1 MSVSSLTGPLT
12 EDVLK
17 KFSVIVLTD
26 SVLEEQLRI
35 DSWAHATGN
44 KCVVVADTRGLF
56 ARIFCDFGPKFT
68 VYDANGNRPA
78 TVMIA
83 SVTKDAH
90 SLVTCLEETRH
101 DFEDGDYVTFSEVQG
116 MTELNGREFKVK
128 VLGPFTF
135 SIGDTSTFSDY
146 VRGGIATQVKKPV
159 VMEFKSMKDTLQDPP
174 LVDADWTKF
183 NHPTNMHVAFQALD
197 KFRTSHNAMPKP
209 WNAADADQVFAFAK
223 EIAGE
228 GKELDEKLIK
238 LFAKVSSGNLC
249 PMNAVIGGIAAQ
261 EVMKACSGK
270 FTPFRQWFYFDAVEC
285 LPEGLTVSEEDAQA
299 AANDRYTGQIAVFGK
314 AFQEKLLSQ
323 KWFIVGAGAIGCE
336 HLKNFAMMGV
346 GAGPK
351 GSITVTDMDVIER
364 SNLNRQFLFR
374 SWDVGQLKSQAAAKA
389 VSKMNPQVK
398 IISQENRVGPE
409 TEVIYNDEFFEAL
422 DGVAN
427 ALDNVDARNYMDRR
441 CVYYRKPLLES
452 GTLGTSGNVQ
462 VVLPYLTESYSSSQ
476 DPPEKSI
483 PICTLKNFPN
493 AIEHTLQWA
502 RDEFE
507 GLFNTGAG
515 YASQYIHDPEFH
527 SKAMKSR
534 GSQAQEIYQ
543 AVKKVLV
550 DEKPSKFEDCVTWAR
565 VHFEQQY
572 SNQIKQLLYNFPK
585 DQMTSPKMGPSVP
598 FWSGPKRCPHPI
610 VFDPENELHMNYI
623 EAAARLKAFMYG
635 IDSKPFR
642 RDQMK
647 QALVDVKV
655 PEFQPKQGIK
665 IAVTDAEA
673 QQQQSHIGDMDVT
686 RKLISSIPEPSSFK
700 GFFLTPIEFEKD
712 DDTNYHMD
720 FIVAASNL
728 RAENYDIPPA
738 DRHKSKLI
746 AGKIIPAIATTT
758 ALVSGLVSLELYK
771 LVQGF
776 SKLALYKNSFVN
788 LALPFIGFSEP
799 IPPAK
804 QKYYD
809 TEFSLW
815 DRFDL
820 QGEMTLKEFM
830 DYFLKEKKLEI
841 TMLSQGVSIL
851 YAFFTD
857 SQKREERLKMTMSEI
872 VENVS
877 GKKIPPHVK
886 ALVLELCCNDLEGKD
901 LDVPYVNYRLP
912 NK

>member
-1 MSVSSLTGPLT
+1 MISTQLGKNRAEACCGRVAELNNYVTVSSLTAPLT
-12 EDVLK
+12 EEVLT

-35 DSWAHATGN
+35 DSWAHSAGN

-56 ARIFCDFGPKFT
+56 SRIFCDFGPKFT
-68 VYDANGNRPA
+68 VYDTNGNRPA

-83 SVTKDAH
+83 SVTKEAQN
-90 SLVTCLEETRH
+90 SVVTCLEETRH

-135 SIGDTSTFSDY
+135 SIGDTSSFSDY

-159 VMEFKSMKDTLQDPP
+159 VMEFKSMKDTLKEPP
-174 LVDADWTKF
+174 FVDSDWAKF
-183 NHPTNMHVAFQALD
+183 NNPKNMHIAFQALD
-197 KFRTSHNAMPKP
+197 KFRTANNALPKP
-209 WNAADADQVFAFAK
+209 WNDADANAVFTFAK

-228 GKELDEKLIK
+228 GEELDEKLIK
-238 LFAKVSSGNLC
+238 VFAKVSSGNLC
-249 PMNAVIGGIAAQ
+249 PMNAAIGGIAAQ

-285 LPEGLTVSEEDAQA
+285 LPEDWTVSEEDAKA
-299 AANDRYTGQIAVFGK
+299 APEDRYTGQIAVFGK

-389 VSKMNPQVK
+389 VTKMNPQVN
-398 IISQENRVGPE
+398 ITAQDNRVGPD
-409 TEVIYNDEFFEAL
+409 TEVVYNDDFFEAL

-462 VVLPYLTESYSSSQ
+462 VVLPFLTESYSSSQ

-507 GLFNTGAG
+507 GLFNTSAG
-515 YASQYIHDPEFH
+515 WASQYLHDPEFH
-527 SKAMKSR
+527 NKAMKSR
-534 GSQAQEIYQ
+534 GAQAQEIYQ
-543 AVKKVLV
+543 SVKKVLV
-550 DEKPSKFEDCVTWAR
+550 DEKPSSFEDCVSWAR
-565 VHFEQQY
+565 LHFEEQY
-572 SNQIKQLLYNFPK
+572 SNQIKQLLHNFPK

-598 FWSGPKRCPHPI
+598 FWSGPKRCPHPL
-610 VFDPENELHMNYI
+610 VFNPEVDLHMDYV
-623 EAAARLKAFMYG
+623 ESAARLKAFMYG
-635 IDSKPFR
+635 IESKGFR
-642 RDQMK
+642 RDQIKAML
-647 QALVDVKV
+647 ASMKV
-655 PEFQPKQGIK
+655 PEFQPKQGVK

-673 QQQQSHIGDMDVT
+673 QQQEQSHSGDMDVT

-712 DDTNYHMD
+712 DDTNHHMD
-720 FIVAASNL
+720 LS
-728 RAENYDIPPA
+728 
-738 DRHKSKLI
+738 LI
-746 AGKIIPAIATTT
+746 HI
-758 ALVSGLVSLELYK
+758 
-771 LVQGF
+771 
-776 SKLALYKNSFVN
+776 
-788 LALPFIGFSEP
+788 
-799 IPPAK
+799 
-804 QKYYD
+804 
-809 TEFSLW
+809 
-815 DRFDL
+815 
-820 QGEMTLKEFM
+820 
-830 DYFLKEKKLEI
+830 
-841 TMLSQGVSIL
+841 
-851 YAFFTD
+851 
-857 SQKREERLKMTMSEI
+857 
-872 VENVS
+872 
-877 GKKIPPHVK
+877 
-886 ALVLELCCNDLEGKD
+886 
-901 LDVPYVNYRLP
+901 
-912 NK
+912 